1 MKYKSMRFQ
10 KIYAYIL
17 LILYSFLTYY
27 ILITNGIAIINA
39 FISILYI
46 NTISKICFYN
56 GKYNYIERYKEKIQ
70 DIKIY
75 NIMTFAITTI
85 IFMIKSIFLILL
97 SQI

>member
-1 MKYKSMRFQ
+1 MKYKYIKFQ

-27 ILITNGIAIINA
+27 ILITNGNVIINI

-46 NTISKICFYN
+46 STISKVCLYN
-56 GKYNYIERYKEKIQ
+56 DKYNYIERYSEKIQ

-75 NIMTFAITTI
+75 NLITFTITTI
-85 IFMIKSIFLILL
+85 IFIIKSIFLILL

>member
-1 MKYKSMRFQ
+1 MKYKSIRFQ

-27 ILITNGIAIINA
+27 ILITNGNVIINI

-46 NTISKICFYN
+46 STISKVCLYN
-56 GKYNYIERYKEKIQ
+56 DNYIERYSEKIQ

-75 NIMTFAITTI
+75 NLMTFTITTI
-85 IFMIKSIFLILL
+85 IFIIKSIFLILL